1 MKKIFFILTLILIPF
16 RVFASDIC
24 GDYIPSPEIKFMT
37 SYGRLTYNRSK
48 SKQELTKIG
57 KEYGIV
63 EQGLFASGLALVSVI
78 YRVSANTVRKKNRA
92 GTYCVMPVDVEV
104 FVGYQDP
111 EILLSR
117 ELKEGSCEYNVVLRH
132 EQTHQQI
139 NTAALRYFLP
149 KLKESIEAIV
159 RNTPP
164 IEIRN
169 KNDSEKATQ
178 DLINAYMRQLS
189 PLIEFFKKE
198 LLREQKKLDNHK
210 NYQMEG
216 NLCRRYHEEHD

>member
-169 KNDSEKATQ
+169 KNDSEKGTQ

>member
-16 RVFASDIC
+16 RVLASDIC